1 MSEPAS
7 SAVAPVQVAAEQAAP
22 LPGFF
27 GKFFYVLREQRK
39 QLALMIGIFLLMSG
53 MDLVGVGLVGP
64 YIGAVVKPDMLGKF
78 PQIQRT
84 MASFGVQ
91 NAQSQIVVLGM
102 LLIGVFLV
110 KGLAGYGAQRY
121 VFSFSFHFRTFLVNK
136 LMRSYMYM
144 PYRFYLDRNSS
155 TIIQSVLAN
164 TKVMADDLLIP
175 SLRLCSDT
183 LILVV
188 MGLFLFWISPQAM
201 LLLGVLLGSAIFVYL
216 RIVKPRV
223 RLAGEVTAVANE
235 RVIRGV
241 NQAIGG
247 IKEIRTLRTERHF
260 LHEIGDATHE
270 CSTAQSGF
278 MGLLILPK
286 FLMEMALVFFVII
299 FSMYVTWQGNGRENL
314 VTILAMFGVA
324 GIRILPALSQVSS
337 SLVSMNYS
345 SFALNEVYRDL
356 AYAEAFAGRDRA
368 ASGPASPGAGFR
380 TAELRDVRF
389 AYDPGGRATI
399 DGVTLTIEKGQSI
412 GFIGESG
419 AGKTTLVDILLGLHR
434 FDAGSFQVDG
444 TDIDAY
450 GWEHWRDHIAYIPQN
465 AFLIDDTLERN
476 IAFGLADEHI
486 DRSKIL
492 RAVESAQLTALVGRL
507 PEGLKTVLGERGVRL
522 SGGERQRIALARA
535 FYSGRDIL
543 ILDEATSALDNDTER
558 QVVEVIEGLHGKIT
572 LIVIAHRLTTVR
584 SCDVIHR
591 LEKGQI
597 VASGRFEDVVQSTA
611 GMAA

>member
-1 MSEPAS
+1 MSKPVELAANQVPS
-7 SAVAPVQVAAEQAAP
+7 DSVAKERAP
-22 LPGFF
+22 LSFLH
-27 GKFFYVLREQRK
+27 KFFYVLREQRRR
-39 QLALMIGIFLLMSG
+39 LFVMVGIFVMMSG
-53 MDLVGVGLVGP
+53 LDLLGVGLVGP
-64 YIGAVVKPDMLGKF
+64 YIGAVVDPKMLNRF
-78 PQIQRT
+78 PQIQQY
-84 MASFGVQ
+84 MAAFGTQ
-91 NAQSQIVVLGM
+91 AAQSQIVILGL
-102 LLIGVFLV
+102 LLILVFLV
-110 KGLAGYGAQRY
+110 KGVAGYCAQRY

-136 LMRSYMYM
+136 LMNSYMYM
-144 PYRFYLDRNSS
+144 PYRFYLERNSS

-175 SLRLCSDT
+175 SLRLCSDL
-183 LILVV
+183 LILVF
-188 MGLFLFWISPQAM
+188 MGVFLFWVSPQAM
-201 LLLGVLLGSAIFVYL
+201 VLLAVLLGSAIFVYL

-247 IKEIRTLRTERHF
+247 IKEIRTLRTEQHF
-260 LHEIGDATHE
+260 LKEIGTATND

-286 FLMEMALVFFVII
+286 FLMEMALVFFVIL
-299 FSMYVTWQGNGRENL
+299 FSMYVTWEGQARDSL

-337 SLVSMNYS
+337 SLVSMSYS
-345 SFALNEVYRDL
+345 SYALNEVYQDL
-356 AYAEAFAGRDRA
+356 SYAEAYSTQNIQSRKEILPHSD
-368 ASGPASPGAGFR
+368 FR
-380 TAELRDVRF
+380 KAELHDIQF
-389 AYDPGGRATI
+389 AYDQSARPTI
-399 DGVTLTIEKGQSI
+399 DGITLSIERGQSI
-412 GFIGESG
+412 GLIGESG
-419 AGKTTLVDILLGLHR
+419 AGKTTLVDILLGLHP
-434 FDAGSFQVDG
+434 FNAGTFRIDGVDIG
-444 TDIDAY
+444 NY
-450 GWEHWRDHIAYIPQN
+450 GWENWRDHIAYIPQN

-476 IAFGLADEHI
+476 IAFGQSDEHI
-486 DRSKIL
+486 DRSKI
-492 RAVESAQLTALVGRL
+492 RDAIESAQLTALVERL
-507 PEGLKTVLGERGVRL
+507 PEGLQTVLGERGIRL

-591 LEKGQI
+591 LEKGRI
-597 VASGRFEDVVQSTA
+597 VASGKFEDVTA
-611 GMAA
+611 